1 MTPERVQASTL
12 ITISRVKKKKKK
24 KKDETRDLGSV
35 TGGYQKSTGNQ
46 GKVVKQM

>member
-1 MTPERVQASTL
+1 MTPERVQAITL
-12 ITISRVKKKKKK
+12 ITISRVKKKKK